1 MEFVKPDLIWGK
13 KKVPYTTLTW
23 SGTDTQASRE
33 IRFEIP
39 WDPYDKSVPKLKI
52 AKGDVVELRVGK
64 KKLFVGQITSR
75 DKTDQIGTASYTARD
90 FMHHL
95 LGSTGT
101 YIFKKTTPE
110 AITKKVCSDV
120 AVGVT
125 KLFKTGISIKKM
137 IFENQC
143 LYDIIIKAYRKVK
156 GETGKNYLPVMV
168 ENKVSVIEKGESSGV
183 TLTQGVN
190 ITNATYSD
198 TIDNMIDLVKIYNDK
213 HKKVGEV
220 KNDKN
225 LSKYGVYQTAYQK
238 EDGKSSTKAAKALL
252 VGTTR
257 EAAVE
262 ALGDIRA
269 VSGYSIKIKDPATGL
284 EGKFFITSDTHTFEN
299 NTHTMK
305 LELSWKDSME
315 EGADTY
321 KKQASG
327 SAGSGGYS
335 GGSVNIPSINTPR
348 KVKLPSFAQGNDA
361 QFLSDYAWAYYLDI
375 QKSEYGYAGA
385 KVWQQTYFH
394 SSSACKVLKKEM
406 KAYKTTLF
414 YSKKVKDIKG
424 KKRIIKAPNK
434 VGAAYRTC
442 PCCWR

>member
-33 IRFEIP
+33 IRFEVP
-39 WDPYDKSVPKLKI
+39 WDPYDKSVPKLGI
-52 AKGDVVELRVGK
+52 AKGDVVELRVNGK
-64 KKLFVGQITSR
+64 KYFVGQITSR

-110 AITKKVCSDV
+110 AITKKVCKD
-120 AVGVT
+120 VGVT
-125 KLFKTGISIKKM
+125 TTGLFKTGISIKKM

-156 GETGKNYLPVMV
+156 SETGKKYLPVMV
-168 ENKVSVIEKGESSGV
+168 ENKVSVIEKGEASGV

-269 VSGYSIKIKDPATGL
+269 ISGYSIKIKDPATGL

-315 EGADTY
+315 EGAETW
-321 KKQASG
+321 KAQKTTTA
-327 SAGSGGYS
+327 SAG
-335 GGSVNIPSINTPR
+335 GGSIGGGAVNFNMPKIKTP
-348 KVKLPSFAQGNDA
+348 KIATGNDK
-361 QFLSDYAWAYYLDI
+361 QFRSNEAWAFFLDV
-375 QKSEYGYAGA
+375 KTGAYGYAGNPIYA
-385 KVWQQTYFH
+385 QTYYH
-394 SSSACKVLKKEM
+394 SSTACKNLKKEQ
-406 KAYKTTLF
+406 KKYNTTLT
-414 YSKKVKDIKG
+414 YSKKVKDIINY
-424 KKRIIKAPNK
+424 KRITKAPNT
-434 VGAAYRTC
+434 VTNAFRSC
-442 PCCWR
+442 HCCWY